1 MRKNEFIIT
10 KPEFVNKTFRLPASL
25 VERMGKRSSEAGV
38 SMNEFTVQALEF
50 ALKNLV
56 IKKKDDN

>member
-1 MRKNEFIIT
+1 
-10 KPEFVNKTFRLPASL
+10 
-25 VERMGKRSSEAGV
+25 MGKKSSEAGV

-56 IKKKDDN
+56 IKEKKDNK